1 MTAHAWPPLLLHR
14 STPTLT
20 QYYLPFTLI
29 QYYPPFTLTQYYH
42 RHRDSLLH
50 RLTPTL
56 TQYHLPFTL
65 TQYYH
70 RHRDSLPNDSPRM
83 ATILIYLADPEVGGE
98 TAFPEH
104 SKWANAEAG
113 EKYSKEFSEC
123 AKVG

>member
-29 QYYPPFTLTQYYH
+29 QYYP
-42 RHRDSLLH
+42 
-50 RLTPTL
+50 
-56 TQYHLPFTL
+56 PFTL